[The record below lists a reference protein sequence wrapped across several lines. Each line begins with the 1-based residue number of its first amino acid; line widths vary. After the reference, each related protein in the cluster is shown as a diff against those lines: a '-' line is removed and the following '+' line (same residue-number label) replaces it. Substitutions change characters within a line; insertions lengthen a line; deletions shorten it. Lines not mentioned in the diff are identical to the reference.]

1 MVSVLARVRNAGWE
15 KNKLENVFKGRG
27 SLIYRIHG
35 KKKYM
40 DKLDKPI
47 QGGEMVKLA
56 FQKRREDFINLMA
69 TIRNNRKC
77 NQKDKS
83 DDKQQ

>member
-1 MVSVLARVRNAGWE
+1 
-15 KNKLENVFKGRG
+15 
-27 SLIYRIHG
+27 
-35 KKKYM
+35 M

-83 DDKQQ
+83 DDKKQ